1 MKKKELTAS
10 EQELM
15 KAVWEIEEEGGVPTT
30 RTVRKK
36 VDEWRAER
44 ITSQSVYVQMGNL
57 QQKGY
62 IEIKKDEK
70 EDRVYTS
77 IVKKEDYV
85 KRQAK
90 YWAGFL
96 NKTVPGYVMMAIGK
110 NISKEER
117 DELRRYLDELD

>member
-36 VDEWRAER
+36 VDEWRTER

-85 KRQAK
+85 VSA
-90 YWAGFL
+90 
-96 NKTVPGYVMMAIGK
+96 
-110 NISKEER
+110 
-117 DELRRYLDELD
+117 D